1 MTALGEAID
10 DGVLDLQGT
19 VLGIAN
25 GGVGTGKVHRD
36 GGGTGEVIFP
46 GNGMGPEVEVQIVV
60 HLELGEHKHDS
71 GGKAAPQTG
80 LVADGQFALEVDA
93 GHGLT
98 DLLCTQIGQLDGQQ
112 VFQPFGAGCKKFF
125 HHAHGDAI
133 KIVPHY
139 TLSARA
145 RHSNLGQRRHINGKR
160 RGKRSPP
167 PCGRQDPALGWQLST
182 ITFVKNS
189 KILPGPGRKWS

>member
-1 MTALGEAID
+1 MS
-10 DGVLDLQGT
+10 
-19 VLGIAN
+19 
-25 GGVGTGKVHRD
+25 
-36 GGGTGEVIFP
+36 
-46 GNGMGPEVEVQIVV
+46 PEVEVQIVV
-60 HLELGEHKHDS
+60 HLELGEHQHDT

-98 DLLCTQIGQLDGQQ
+98 DLLRTQIGQLDGQQ
-112 VFQPFGAGCKKFF
+112 VFQPLGAGCKKFF

-160 RGKRSPP
+160 RGRLSPP
-167 PCGRQDPALGWQLST
+167 PLRATGSRSWLAAVYHHIRKEFENLARTRQKMVVTTRRRKKTNNGTRERLSA
-182 ITFVKNS
+182 
-189 KILPGPGRKWS
+189 